1 MIELTRASFQYENS
15 DRGVQDISLSV
26 KGGECVVLTG
36 LSGCG
41 KTTVTRLVNGLA
53 PSYYPG
59 VFSGSVRIDGKD
71 ISRLSTWEIG
81 RLVGSVF
88 QDPKSQFFS
97 SELAGEVAFPCENYG
112 LSAREIRARTD
123 AAIETL
129 KLSHLKDRA
138 VDVLSSGEKQRAAIA
153 SVYAMKPKVFVCDEP
168 TANLDAAGTRQ
179 LAQTLRQ
186 LKEQGFTLLLA
197 EHRIDWLMGI
207 ADRFLYLR
215 DGRIA
220 AEYTPKDLL
229 LLPEADILG
238 MGLRSPHEEKI
249 LPAPSVLD
257 ESPAVLKTAGLSKR
271 IRKEVI
277 FEDISLS
284 VPKGGVTAITGQ
296 NGAGKTTL
304 AQILCG
310 LAKQTRG
317 HILIDGKKARAAARR
332 REIYYCGNDTS
343 TQFFTASVAEELLLN
358 TELTEENKDRARHLL
373 KELGLYEY
381 RDAHP
386 SALSGGQ
393 KQRLAIA
400 CAIFS
405 GRRILILDEPTSGLD
420 GQNMRLIAERLKSEA
435 QHGRTILVITHDREL
450 IESCCDDIVEV
461 EKRSS
466 WNRQGTLWDIHAERI
481 VFRPCRQLD
490 RDGRALVRA
499 FLHPNGAAVES
510 GDLPHQREPQPHTAV
525 FAAAGLVHPE
535 EGLEDTALILLRDA
549 AAGVGNA
556 NDALFLPL
564 CKLDP
569 HRAAWAVVFD
579 GVLRQVKEQTVDQ
592 RVAASQGAVALRFQ
606 RDASLLRQR
615 RKVCEDFLN
624 HWDKLNLLV
633 PRHLLQIAHLQQR
646 LGHLRQ
652 PLRLLAQKREEL
664 RRLRPHIGMLC
675 GKQLQLRLHQ
685 RQRRAQLVGGVAG
698 ELPLGGKGVV
708 QPLQHLVE
716 GVTELPEFRQHILI
730 DPHIRQIV
738 QLHLLHLRGKAA
750 QGIEGVSADEIG
762 QNTAEQRYRRRDV
775 PIGGAEAPLRPI
787 DDDGQLLAGSD
798 ELRIKARRSAIIQD
812 HRAAL

>member
-1 MIELTRASFQYENS
+1 MIKLTCASFQYENS

-26 KGGECVVLTG
+26 KSGECVVLTG

-41 KTTVTRLVNGLA
+41 KTTVTRIINGLA

-71 ISRLSTWEIG
+71 ISSLSTWEIG

-112 LSAREIRARTD
+112 LPAREIRERTD
-123 AAIETL
+123 AAIEAL
-129 KLSHLKDRA
+129 KLSRLKDRA
-138 VDVLSSGEKQRAAIA
+138 VDALSSGEKQRAAIA

-220 AEYTPKDLL
+220 AEYAPRDLL
-229 LLPEADILG
+229 LLPETDVLG
-238 MGLRSPHEEKI
+238 MGLRSPHEGKS
-249 LPAPSVLD
+249 LPVPSVLD
-257 ESPAVLKTAGLSKR
+257 ESPAVLRTAGLSKR

-277 FEDISLS
+277 FDDIFLAF
-284 VPKGGVTAITGQ
+284 PKGKVTAITGQ

-310 LAKQTRG
+310 LARQTRG
-317 HILIDGKKARAAARR
+317 DILIDGEKARAAVRR

-358 TELTEENKDRARHLL
+358 TELTEESKDRARILL

-420 GQNMRLIAERLKSEA
+420 GQNMRLVAERLRSEA
-435 QHGRTILVITHDREL
+435 RNGRSILVITHDREL
-450 IESCCDDIVEV
+450 IESCCDNVVEV

-466 WNRQGTLWDIHAERI
+466 
-481 VFRPCRQLD
+481 
-490 RDGRALVRA
+490 
-499 FLHPNGAAVES
+499 
-510 GDLPHQREPQPHTAV
+510 
-525 FAAAGLVHPE
+525 
-535 EGLEDTALILLRDA
+535 
-549 AAGVGNA
+549 
-556 NDALFLPL
+556 
-564 CKLDP
+564 
-569 HRAAWAVVFD
+569 
-579 GVLRQVKEQTVDQ
+579 
-592 RVAASQGAVALRFQ
+592 
-606 RDASLLRQR
+606 
-615 RKVCEDFLN
+615 
-624 HWDKLNLLV
+624 
-633 PRHLLQIAHLQQR
+633 
-646 LGHLRQ
+646 
-652 PLRLLAQKREEL
+652 
-664 RRLRPHIGMLC
+664 
-675 GKQLQLRLHQ
+675 
-685 RQRRAQLVGGVAG
+685 
-698 ELPLGGKGVV
+698 
-708 QPLQHLVE
+708 
-716 GVTELPEFRQHILI
+716 
-730 DPHIRQIV
+730 
-738 QLHLLHLRGKAA
+738 
-750 QGIEGVSADEIG
+750 
-762 QNTAEQRYRRRDV
+762 
-775 PIGGAEAPLRPI
+775 
-787 DDDGQLLAGSD
+787 
-798 ELRIKARRSAIIQD
+798 
-812 HRAAL
+812 

>member
-112 LSAREIRARTD
+112 LSTQEIRARTD
-123 AAIETL
+123 AAIEAL

-138 VDVLSSGEKQRAAIA
+138 VDILSSGEKQRAAIA

-332 REIYYCGNDTS
+332 REIYYCGNDMS
-343 TQFFTASVAEELLLN
+343 TQFFTASVAEELLN
-358 TELTEENKDRARHLL
+358 TELTEESKDRARNLL
-373 KELGLYEY
+373 KEFGLYEY

-450 IESCCDDIVEV
+450 IESCCDNIVEV

-466 WNRQGTLWDIHAERI
+466 
-481 VFRPCRQLD
+481 
-490 RDGRALVRA
+490 
-499 FLHPNGAAVES
+499 
-510 GDLPHQREPQPHTAV
+510 
-525 FAAAGLVHPE
+525 
-535 EGLEDTALILLRDA
+535 
-549 AAGVGNA
+549 
-556 NDALFLPL
+556 
-564 CKLDP
+564 
-569 HRAAWAVVFD
+569 
-579 GVLRQVKEQTVDQ
+579 
-592 RVAASQGAVALRFQ
+592 
-606 RDASLLRQR
+606 
-615 RKVCEDFLN
+615 
-624 HWDKLNLLV
+624 
-633 PRHLLQIAHLQQR
+633 
-646 LGHLRQ
+646 
-652 PLRLLAQKREEL
+652 
-664 RRLRPHIGMLC
+664 
-675 GKQLQLRLHQ
+675 
-685 RQRRAQLVGGVAG
+685 
-698 ELPLGGKGVV
+698 
-708 QPLQHLVE
+708 
-716 GVTELPEFRQHILI
+716 
-730 DPHIRQIV
+730 
-738 QLHLLHLRGKAA
+738 
-750 QGIEGVSADEIG
+750 
-762 QNTAEQRYRRRDV
+762 
-775 PIGGAEAPLRPI
+775 
-787 DDDGQLLAGSD
+787 
-798 ELRIKARRSAIIQD
+798 
-812 HRAAL
+812 